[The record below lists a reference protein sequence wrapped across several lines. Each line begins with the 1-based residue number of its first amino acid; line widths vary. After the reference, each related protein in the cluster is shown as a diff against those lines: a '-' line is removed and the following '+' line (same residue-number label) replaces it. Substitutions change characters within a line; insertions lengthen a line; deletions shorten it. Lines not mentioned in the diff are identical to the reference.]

1 MKKQL
6 LELYTDYLMSS
17 FSYTTATGLSVMSDG
32 KISHDKVTRFL
43 SSEDFTPSG
52 LWMLI
57 KPTVREIESASGGE
71 EGLIIIDDTIEEK
84 PIRRGGQMKTK
95 LSVGIMI
102 TARAN
107 QSKE

>member
-17 FSYTTATGLSVMSDG
+17 FSYTTATGLSVMAEG

-52 LWMLI
+52 LWELI
-57 KPTVREIESASGGE
+57 KPTVREIESE
-71 EGLIIIDDTIEEK
+71 EGIIIIDDTIEEK
-84 PIRRGGQMKTK
+84 P
-95 LSVGIMI
+95 
-102 TARAN
+102 
-107 QSKE
+107 SK

>member
-1 MKKQL
+1 MDANQTNSK
-6 LELYTDYLMSS
+6 
-17 FSYTTATGLSVMSDG
+17 
-32 KISHDKVTRFL
+32 RNR
-43 SSEDFTPSG
+43 
-52 LWMLI
+52 
-57 KPTVREIESASGGE
+57 VRLSGGE